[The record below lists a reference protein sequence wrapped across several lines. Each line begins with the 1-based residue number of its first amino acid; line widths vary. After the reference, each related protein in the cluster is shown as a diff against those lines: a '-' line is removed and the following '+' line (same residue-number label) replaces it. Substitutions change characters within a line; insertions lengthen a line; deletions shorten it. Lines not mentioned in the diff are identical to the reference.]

1 MSSRLSAKKRTNKQ
15 KNSEETLQWYYVNEE
30 KQDEGHSG
38 PFDVQELK
46 NLYLRRIINKDTFV
60 WNGRTVPKWTT
71 IREVLRHGKL
81 KLPRIKHGHNRSLST
96 NCVTL
101 SEDNPLERPSRSSFE
116 KRLSITSSS
125 SSLNRKRARRRHYE
139 LHSTLYVMDQGGN
152 LEKAEIIDLKDEEM
166 KIHYMGYPSQYD
178 EWIPMDSDRIAAK
191 RVVKRSR
198 SKLKSAI
205 DPPKPFNRASAK
217 RTCSHEF
224 DDDERS
230 DPTYS
235 PRHRQKLAVPTIHSV
250 NQVHSGSQL
259 GSDFEDKSSHEIVE
273 EWLDQN
279 FLFSSYFSGV
289 DQKVLWKAESA
300 LRDLVKT
307 LQDDKENMI
316 AEADDLERDNLR
328 LREKYTDL
336 KQSSTREIESKKHD
350 LETAQHHLEM
360 ETKKIQII
368 EARLQGEFDV
378 KLMEAKAVFDKNLQN
393 EKQRIAARFDALL
406 QKELEKTKKLQEEFE
421 KQKVEAEVEKQNS
434 NRLTIEQISHLKESV
449 QAKEGEL
456 LRSDTEK
463 QHLVDKMET
472 LEASMAH
479 LRIEK
484 ERVESERIKLIEK
497 MTAKFENMT
506 MQDNDRV
513 STLLDQLTDAQVQ
526 NSKFADEISSLR
538 SELNDQTRIAETAQ
552 RQIEML
558 TEDKGK
564 LEIELLNA
572 NAMARKANTLERE
585 LLSKK
590 TDYTRD
596 MEKLRRKLDSNEKS
610 WKEKKENAEKNAE
623 KIWKEKVDH
632 AINEG
637 VAAQKDLKHQLELE
651 KINTAKVQAKLDQ
664 TLLKDNTSE
673 LQKVNEKL
681 TFENEQLQKRITS
694 LEALEQRFQSE
705 EERYLNRESG
715 WKRDRD
721 DFVKKL
727 ARMDSQMEIL
737 HSSKLDLEQQNFNL
751 QEELDTVWDS
761 MNPLTKEKS
770 NSNFRSPRKSSAGG
784 MANQELLSLFTKIRE
799 TDEERLGLEKSLNDL
814 PFVE

>member
-1 MSSRLSAKKRTNKQ
+1 
-15 KNSEETLQWYYVNEE
+15 
-30 KQDEGHSG
+30 
-38 PFDVQELK
+38 
-46 NLYLRRIINKDTFV
+46 
-60 WNGRTVPKWTT
+60 
-71 IREVLRHGKL
+71 
-81 KLPRIKHGHNRSLST
+81 
-96 NCVTL
+96 
-101 SEDNPLERPSRSSFE
+101 
-116 KRLSITSSS
+116 
-125 SSLNRKRARRRHYE
+125 
-139 LHSTLYVMDQGGN
+139 VMDQGGN

-205 DPPKPFNRASAK
+205 DPPKPFNRAS
-217 RTCSHEF
+217 
-224 DDDERS
+224 
-230 DPTYS
+230 
-235 PRHRQKLAVPTIHSV
+235 IHSV

-300 LRDLVKT
+300 LRDLVKA

-350 LETAQHHLEM
+350 LETAQHNLEM

-434 NRLTIEQISHLKESV
+434 NRLTMEQISHLKESV

-484 ERVESERIKLIEK
+484 ERVESERMQLIEK

-526 NSKFADEISSLR
+526 NSKLADEISSLR

-552 RQIEML
+552 RQVEML

-572 NAMARKANTLERE
+572 NAMARKADTLERE

-610 WKEKKENAEKNAE
+610 WKEKTENAEKNAE

-705 EERYLNRESG
+705 EDRYLKRESG

-727 ARMDSQMEIL
+727 ARMDSQIEIL
-737 HSSKLDLEQQNFNL
+737 HSSKLDLEQQNLNL
-751 QEELDTVWDS
+751 QEELETVLDS
-761 MNPLTKEKS
+761 MNPLTKENS
-770 NSNFRSPRKSSAGG
+770 NSNFRLPRKSSVGG
-784 MANQELLSLFTKIRE
+784 KANQELLSLFTKIRE
-799 TDEERLGLEKSLNDL
+799 TDEERVGLEKSLIELDAEL
-814 PFVE
+814 CTE